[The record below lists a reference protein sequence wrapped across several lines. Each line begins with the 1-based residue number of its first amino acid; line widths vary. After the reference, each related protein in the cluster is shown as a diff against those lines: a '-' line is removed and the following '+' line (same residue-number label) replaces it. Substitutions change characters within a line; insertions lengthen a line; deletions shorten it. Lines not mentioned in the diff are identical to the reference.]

1 MISTTSLTTSGL
13 SARAVNATTRIRDAR
28 ATKPTKMTTTPTRR
42 GETRAALFNFGGKSS
57 GAAGSSTQKANVK
70 GYKDAGSGTQK
81 RVMTKPFSTTKKV
94 VSKPKPKP
102 KPMVKAK
109 TMKKVV
115 KPIVKKPIVKKPI
128 VKKPIVKKPIV
139 KKPIATK
146 VVRKP
151 LLSAKPRPAVK
162 KAPVRRPAPVRRAPK
177 PINTNL
183 TLQQTADLGYAGI
196 LAGSGLLALA
206 ILPSV
211 ADVALETIGIA
222 YTLYFTYNYLL
233 FEESRD
239 EFKATLE
246 DIESGTGINIPAIFD
261 GITSAVSDVTSKVNS
276 SSKPKAYPKKTE
288 TVVSESAEESSSE
301 E

>member
-1 MISTTSLTTSGL
+1 ML
-13 SARAVNATTRIRDAR
+13 
-28 ATKPTKMTTTPTRR
+28 
-42 GETRAALFNFGGKSS
+42 
-57 GAAGSSTQKANVK
+57 
-70 GYKDAGSGTQK
+70 
-81 RVMTKPFSTTKKV
+81 
-94 VSKPKPKP
+94 VS
-102 KPMVKAK
+102 
-109 TMKKVV
+109 
-115 KPIVKKPIVKKPI
+115 
-128 VKKPIVKKPIV
+128 
-139 KKPIATK
+139 
-146 VVRKP
+146 
-151 LLSAKPRPAVK
+151 KPRPAVK

-183 TLQQTADLGYAGI
+183 TLKQTADLGYAGI

-211 ADVALETIGIA
+211 ADVALETVGIA

-246 DIESGTGINIPAIFD
+246 DIESGTGIDIPAIFD
-261 GITSAVSDVTSKVNS
+261 GITSAVSDVAGKVNS

-288 TVVSESAEESSSE
+288 PVVSESAAEESSSE

>member
-1 MISTTSLTTSGL
+1 M
-13 SARAVNATTRIRDAR
+13 
-28 ATKPTKMTTTPTRR
+28 
-42 GETRAALFNFGGKSS
+42 
-57 GAAGSSTQKANVK
+57 
-70 GYKDAGSGTQK
+70 
-81 RVMTKPFSTTKKV
+81 
-94 VSKPKPKP
+94 
-102 KPMVKAK
+102 
-109 TMKKVV
+109 
-115 KPIVKKPIVKKPI
+115 
-128 VKKPIVKKPIV
+128 
-139 KKPIATK
+139 ATK

-151 LLSAKPRPAVK
+151 MLVTKPRPAVK
-162 KAPVRRPAPVRRAPK
+162 KAPVRRASK

-183 TLQQTADLGYAGI
+183 TLKQTADLGYAGI

-211 ADVALETIGIA
+211 ADVALETVGIA

-246 DIESGTGINIPAIFD
+246 DIESGTGIDIPAIFD
-261 GITSAVSDVTSKVNS
+261 GITSAVSDVAGKVNS

-288 TVVSESAEESSSE
+288 PVVSEPAAEESSSE

>member
-128 VKKPIVKKPIV
+128 VKKPIVKKPI
-139 KKPIATK
+139 ATK

-151 LLSAKPRPAVK
+151 LLNAKPRPAVK

>member
-28 ATKPTKMTTTPTRR
+28 ATTTTKMTTTPTRR

-128 VKKPIVKKPIV
+128 VKKPIAQ
-139 KKPIATK
+139 KPIATK

-151 LLSAKPRPAVK
+151 LLNAKPRPAVK

-288 TVVSESAEESSSE
+288 TVVSESAEEESSSE

>member
-1 MISTTSLTTSGL
+1 
-13 SARAVNATTRIRDAR
+13 
-28 ATKPTKMTTTPTRR
+28 
-42 GETRAALFNFGGKSS
+42 
-57 GAAGSSTQKANVK
+57 
-70 GYKDAGSGTQK
+70 
-81 RVMTKPFSTTKKV
+81 MTKPFSTTKKV

-128 VKKPIVKKPIV
+128 VKKPIVKKPIAQ
-139 KKPIATK
+139 KPIATK

-151 LLSAKPRPAVK
+151 LLNAKPRPAVK

-288 TVVSESAEESSSE
+288 TVVSESAEEESSSE

>member
-1 MISTTSLTTSGL
+1 
-13 SARAVNATTRIRDAR
+13 
-28 ATKPTKMTTTPTRR
+28 
-42 GETRAALFNFGGKSS
+42 
-57 GAAGSSTQKANVK
+57 
-70 GYKDAGSGTQK
+70 
-81 RVMTKPFSTTKKV
+81 MTKPFSTTKKV

-102 KPMVKAK
+102 KPVVKAK

-128 VKKPIVKKPIV
+128 
-139 KKPIATK
+139 ATK

-151 LLSAKPRPAVK
+151 LLNAKPRPAVK

-288 TVVSESAEESSSE
+288 TVVSESAEEESSSE

>member
-1 MISTTSLTTSGL
+1 MFFVPHLQ
-13 SARAVNATTRIRDAR
+13 
-28 ATKPTKMTTTPTRR
+28 
-42 GETRAALFNFGGKSS
+42 TRAALFNFGGKSS
-57 GAAGSSTQKANVK
+57 GAAGSSTQKAKVK
-70 GYKDAGSGTQK
+70 GYMNAGSGTQK
-81 RVMTKPFSTTKKV
+81 RVTTKPFSTTKKV

-102 KPMVKAK
+102 KPVVKAK
-109 TMKKVV
+109 TVKKVV
-115 KPIVKKPIVKKPI
+115 KPIVKKPIVA
-128 VKKPIVKKPIV
+128 KKPIV
-139 KKPIATK
+139 KKPIAKKPMATK

-151 LLSAKPRPAVK
+151 MLVSKPRPAVK

-183 TLQQTADLGYAGI
+183 TLKQTADLGYAGI

-206 ILPSV
+206 ILPSL
-211 ADVALETIGIA
+211 ADVALETVGIA

-246 DIESGTGINIPAIFD
+246 DIESGTGIDIPAIFD
-261 GITSAVSDVTSKVNS
+261 GITSAVSDVAGKVNS

-288 TVVSESAEESSSE
+288 PVVSESAAEESSSE

>member
-1 MISTTSLTTSGL
+1 M
-13 SARAVNATTRIRDAR
+13 N
-28 ATKPTKMTTTPTRR
+28 
-42 GETRAALFNFGGKSS
+42 
-57 GAAGSSTQKANVK
+57 
-70 GYKDAGSGTQK
+70 AGSGTQK
-81 RVMTKPFSTTKKV
+81 RVTTKPFSTTKKV

-102 KPMVKAK
+102 KPVVKAK
-109 TMKKVV
+109 TVKKVV
-115 KPIVKKPIVKKPI
+115 KPIVKKPIVAKKPI
-128 VKKPIVKKPIV
+128 VKKPMAKKPIV
-139 KKPIATK
+139 AKKPIAKKPIAKKPMATK

-151 LLSAKPRPAVK
+151 MLVSKPRPAVK

-183 TLQQTADLGYAGI
+183 TLKQTADLGYAGI

-206 ILPSV
+206 ILPSL
-211 ADVALETIGIA
+211 ADVALETVGIA

-246 DIESGTGINIPAIFD
+246 DIESGTGIDIPAIFD
-261 GITSAVSDVTSKVNS
+261 GITSAVSDVAGKVNS

-288 TVVSESAEESSSE
+288 PVVSESAAEESSSE